1 MIVLSIIVAIITV
14 GVVIM
19 TLIPV
24 STMINSNKIKIQEL
38 EQKIASIN
46 KFLKDNESI
55 SSEMFDEGDE
65 IRMGLVHNKNV
76 YSYFTIVGTEIP
88 KKLWLTALKLGDH
101 VTIDGQADNLESVYS
116 FFRNVKDYNPESKV
130 KLQKLGL
137 ANSSN
142 LVTLSD
148 DEAYDTDSIISSMNA
163 DFYEFRI
170 SDAPEEQKKDKKSKK
185 KTGLPSGLEPLD

>member
-1 MIVLSIIVAIITV
+1 MRKL
-14 GVVIM
+14 
-19 TLIPV
+19 
-24 STMINSNKIKIQEL
+24 KEL

-88 KKLWLTALKLGDH
+88 KKLWLTKLNLGKN
-101 VTIDGQADNLESVYS
+101 VTIEGQADNLESVYS

-137 ANSSN
+137 ATSSN
-142 LVTLSD
+142 LITLSEE
-148 DEAYDTDSIISSMNA
+148 EAFDTNSIITSMNA
-163 DFYEFRI
+163 DFYEFKI
-170 SDAPEEQKKDKKSKK
+170 SDAPEVSKNVNNTQKGKKGSSN
-185 KTGLPSGLEPLD
+185 LPAGLEPLD